1 MNQQLRI
8 MMIGAHPDDCDFR
21 CGGIALKYARLGHR
35 VQFVSV
41 SDGSGGHQTMKP
53 DEIASRRKQEAAAVA
68 AFAGIEYLVL
78 DNRDCEI
85 VADLATRQQLIRLIR
100 AFRPDLILCSR
111 PNDYHADHRNS
122 SILIQ
127 DASYLLIVP
136 NTCPD
141 APPLENMPVIGFF
154 YDAFQNPPF
163 APQIIVDI
171 DDVIDDKFRML
182 DCHVSQVYEWLPFTN
197 HRLDEV
203 PAGAA
208 ERLAWLR
215 EPRIS
220 RGTDPGP
227 AALPDQ
233 EKRPGMFGE
242 RRFAEAARL
251 YRDRLIDRYGPDR
264 GRQVLFAEAFQ
275 LSEYGRQP
283 SREELSILFPF

>member
-1 MNQQLRI
+1 MDQQLNI

-35 VQFVSV
+35 VQFVSL
-41 SDGSGGHQTMKP
+41 SDGSGGHQSMKP
-53 DEIASRRKQEAAAVA
+53 AELTVRRKQEAAAVA

-78 DNRDCEI
+78 DHRDCEI
-85 VADLATRQQLIRLIR
+85 MADLASRQHLIRLIR
-100 AFRPDLILCSR
+100 SFRPDLILCSR

-122 SILIQ
+122 SILVQ

-141 APPLENMPVIGFF
+141 VPPLTDMPVIGFF
-154 YDAFQNPPF
+154 YDSFQNPPF
-163 APQIIVDI
+163 APQVVIDI
-171 DDVIDDKFRML
+171 DDVVDDKFRML

-197 HRLDEV
+197 HRLAEV
-203 PAGAA
+203 PLDAA
-208 ERLAWLR
+208 ERLEWLR
-215 EPRIS
+215 QPRID
-220 RGTDPGP
+220 RNQDAGRP
-227 AALPDQ
+227 ARIDQ

-251 YRDRLIDRYGPDR
+251 YRNRLIERYGPDR
-264 GRQVLFAEAFQ
+264 GEQVLFAEAFQ

-283 SREELSILFPF
+283 SRDQLDRLFPF